1 MARSEEDRWRGD
13 GSLKGACSVAE
24 STEEGGSDK
33 DGKAEDKGRTETDSN
48 SFSSFRCNA
57 VRNCCQLSS
66 VALYIPMSI

>member
-1 MARSEEDRWRGD
+1 MARSEVDRWRGD
-13 GSLKGACSVAE
+13 ESLKGACRVAE

-33 DGKAEDKGRTETDSN
+33 EGKAEDKGRKETDSN

-57 VRNCCQLSS
+57 VNCCQLSS